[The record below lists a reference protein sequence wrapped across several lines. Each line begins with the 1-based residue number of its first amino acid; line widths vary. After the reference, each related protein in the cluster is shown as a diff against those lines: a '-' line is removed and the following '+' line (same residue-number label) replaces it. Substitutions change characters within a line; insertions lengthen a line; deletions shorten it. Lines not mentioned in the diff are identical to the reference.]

1 MARIFTTPAKEMA
14 AKAWMHDVLM
24 LGGALSQSQRTL
36 NTVYFT
42 EYRNVPASN
51 AGKIC
56 DELINRNFTDI
67 DADLNKISQFKFYP
81 SMTQDCQLK
90 HFSPEEAA
98 RAVVYAAECLGLY
111 WDDTIRTPYEISAF
125 QKTLLGDAVYKYG
138 RYISNVKD
146 PKVKATKA
154 AKNQATT
161 SNTGAP
167 TSTQTQAQNGYKQSG
182 PQSSNARGLIDI
194 NGKLIPAGQPGQKVF
209 METSQALA
217 IRGIK
222 ANVKSPVFAQ
232 VRPLDADG
240 AAGNTNAVFISASH
254 SYGYG
259 ICYFE
264 EMAEA
269 KNFYDNLVASGK
281 VPSDVTQLEIIRTSK
296 VDKNGYFLV
305 DTEFGF
311 CAISARV
318 LNEEIDEQAVVTED
332 LGKDWER
339 ATANY
344 TKEELDKLHAWMRKD

>member
-1 MARIFTTPAKEMA
+1 MARIFTTPAKETA
-14 AKAWMHDVLM
+14 AKAWMHDVLV
-24 LGGALSQSQRTL
+24 LGGTLTQSQRTM
-36 NTVYFT
+36 NTVYFK
-42 EYRNVPASN
+42 EYHKVPAAE
-51 AGKIC
+51 AGNIC
-56 DELINRNFTDI
+56 AELVNRNFADI
-67 DADLNKISQFKFYP
+67 DGDLNRITQFKFYP
-81 SMTQDCQLK
+81 SLTQDSKLTT
-90 HFSPEEAA
+90 FTPEGAA
-98 RAVVYAAECLGLY
+98 KAVVYAAECLGLY
-111 WDDTIRTPYEISAF
+111 WDDTIRTPYEINAF

-138 RYISNVKD
+138 RYISNIKD

-154 AKNQATT
+154 AKTQAAT
-161 SNTGAP
+161 SNAGAS

-182 PQSSNARGLIDI
+182 PQSSKARGLIDI
-194 NGKLIPAGQPGQKVF
+194 DGKLIPAGQPGQKVF

-264 EMAEA
+264 EMSEA

-318 LNEEIDEQAVVTED
+318 LNEEVDEQAVIYED
-332 LGKDWER
+332 LGKGWEK
-339 ATANY
+339 ATEGY
-344 TKEELDKLHAWMRKD
+344 TKDELNELHDWMRQG